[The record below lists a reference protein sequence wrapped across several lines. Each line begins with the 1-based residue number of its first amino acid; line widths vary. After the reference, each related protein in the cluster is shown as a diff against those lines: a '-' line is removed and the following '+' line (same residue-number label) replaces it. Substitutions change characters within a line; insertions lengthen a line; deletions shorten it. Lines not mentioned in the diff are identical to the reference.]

1 MIDDV
6 TWHVAGVRQS
16 AARLAEMR
24 SLTAFLVYQVG
35 GYEDTMLKAATNL
48 FGKKLNVDLEICVS
62 VCYCSIRLS
71 LPLCRFRNFVTVSY
85 KSSSRRRGKSPL
97 ACFLNHHLVAPQNN
111 NSSPFTG

>member
-48 FGKKLNVDLEICVS
+48 FGKKTEC
-62 VCYCSIRLS
+62 
-71 LPLCRFRNFVTVSY
+71 
-85 KSSSRRRGKSPL
+85 
-97 ACFLNHHLVAPQNN
+97 
-111 NSSPFTG
+111 